1 MKRKF
6 RFKALALALAVA
18 IPSLVLAENLG
29 EAEASGRP
37 FWGKGEVKCT
47 TGLCRDGMAYQ
58 SCTQSYYV
66 FWISISTE
74 PVSSGFVSC

>member
-6 RFKALALALAVA
+6 CFKALALALAVA

-37 FWGKGEVKCT
+37 FWGKKKLEMQCIMGARAV
-47 TGLCRDGMAYQ
+47 
-58 SCTQSYYV
+58 CTQQYI
-66 FWISISTE
+66 FWIAVGT
-74 PVSSGFVSC
+74 PDCSGQEAC

>member
-29 EAEASGRP
+29 EAGSSERVP
-37 FWGKGEVKCT
+37 FIGTQENCGGPITE
-47 TGLCRDGMAYQ
+47 LDGTCYRMCHTDTYF
-58 SCTQSYYV
+58 
-66 FWISISTE
+66 FWIKVWEGKTDKKD
-74 PVSSGFVSC
+74 C

>member
-29 EAEASGRP
+29 EDEASEASRRP
-37 FWGKGEVKCT
+37 FWGKKKLEMQCIMGARAV
-47 TGLCRDGMAYQ
+47 
-58 SCTQSYYV
+58 CTQQYI
-66 FWISISTE
+66 FWIAVGT
-74 PVSSGFVSC
+74 PDCSGQEAC